1 MLLIWLFSCFVRF
14 SGVEGYQSRFTS
26 IPSKPTFTH
35 SGNNLTLIWRYHLS
49 HADKPHFRWLVFGLW
64 TNGDISTPLM
74 SVSKNGK
81 LVSYS
86 DRIAWLGNKTTAAFR
101 LHGVT
106 IQDGGV
112 YGCKL
117 DFGAHVV
124 RDSVRLA
131 IIVSPRIEKNK
142 IAEVKALEGE
152 YVVIPCHVTGH
163 PRRWIAWSRDGQI
176 LQNSTKESALKIPA
190 ARANMTGLYTCVAGN
205 EAGIDKYNV
214 LLLVTSCK
222 HQSSETQE
230 ESDEHRSHDLG
241 HFHVRATFTPTL
253 VVAFI
258 LFVIFGAYFFFRY
271 AGARS
276 NKFRTYNKMS
286 QDEQARSLMGEWS
299 SFADSGEKI

>member
-1 MLLIWLFSCFVRF
+1 MAVFFPFLIITVTNFKFIWLLFSNSINFAYFCV
-14 SGVEGYQSRFTS
+14 GYQSRFTS

-131 IIVSPRIEKNK
+131 IIGK
-142 IAEVKALEGE
+142 
-152 YVVIPCHVTGH
+152 YV
-163 PRRWIAWSRDGQI
+163 RNLSNQ
-176 LQNSTKESALKIPA
+176 LFFSTFVLF
-190 ARANMTGLYTCVAGN
+190 
-205 EAGIDKYNV
+205 V
-214 LLLVTSCK
+214 LLHITYLYNYI
-222 HQSSETQE
+222 
-230 ESDEHRSHDLG
+230 LP
-241 HFHVRATFTPTL
+241 TPFST
-253 VVAFI
+253 
-258 LFVIFGAYFFFRY
+258 
-271 AGARS
+271 
-276 NKFRTYNKMS
+276 
-286 QDEQARSLMGEWS
+286 
-299 SFADSGEKI
+299 